1 MPDAFQYVSTAVC
14 EYRCNPHEYRQ
25 GGSLL
30 VHQPSFPC
38 LRCFGISLTYAAAFD
53 TTPSYILMNTD
64 FPDNKNYEVEQ
75 LGLTCGAVRNICT
88 QKFNM
93 EVLNR
98 LLEDPLFADL
108 TKMIYVD
115 SLVKSRLSRNVHD
128 KNHMIWLSDDNSAEN
143 EENYII
149 I

>member
-1 MPDAFQYVSTAVC
+1 
-14 EYRCNPHEYRQ
+14 
-25 GGSLL
+25 
-30 VHQPSFPC
+30 
-38 LRCFGISLTYAAAFD
+38 
-53 TTPSYILMNTD
+53 MNTD